1 MIRLDLLTTAA
12 HLEVL
17 PRPEEIV
24 EEALIVVLDHLV
36 IAGMTAP
43 AKNKLKKGLRCGR
56 ITL

>member
-24 EEALIVVLDHLV
+24 EEALVVVLDCLV
-36 IAGMTAP
+36 SAGMAAP
-43 AKNKLKKGLRCGR
+43 AKKKLKNGLRCGR

>member
-24 EEALIVVLDHLV
+24 EEALVVVLDCLV
-36 IAGMTAP
+36 SAGMAAP
-43 AKNKLKKGLRCGR
+43 AKKN
-56 ITL
+56 

>member
-1 MIRLDLLTTAA
+1 MIKLDLLTTSA

-24 EEALIVVLDHLV
+24 EEALVVVLDCLV
-36 IAGMTAP
+36 SAGMAAP
-43 AKNKLKKGLRCGR
+43 AKKKLKNRLRCGR